1 MHHCEI
7 TNLEINT
14 CLFFLDGFYYFFFLL
29 LQKTTCISSL
39 KSENYLRLTD
49 FKIMQKIWYLELRA
63 SFILYERLL
72 FLKLYC
78 FIEITCYLSTRKTVL
93 PFSMK
98 TWGGGGKQQIFPSF
112 QRVLFVAFE
121 TGILTVIYVIS
132 VLKQDFDK

>member
-63 SFILYERLL
+63 SFILYEKLL

-98 TWGGGGKQQIFPSF
+98 TFGGGGDNKYFLQFKEQ
-112 QRVLFVAFE
+112 FVAFE

>member
-14 CLFFLDGFYYFFFLL
+14 CLFFLEGFYYFFLL
-29 LQKTTCISSL
+29 LQKTTWISSL

-49 FKIMQKIWYLELRA
+49 FKIMQKIWYLKLRA
-63 SFILYERLL
+63 SFILYEKLL

-78 FIEITCYLSTRKTVL
+78 LIEITCYLSTRKTVL

-98 TWGGGGKQQIFPSF
+98 TFGGGNNKYFLQFKEQ
-112 QRVLFVAFE
+112 FVAFE